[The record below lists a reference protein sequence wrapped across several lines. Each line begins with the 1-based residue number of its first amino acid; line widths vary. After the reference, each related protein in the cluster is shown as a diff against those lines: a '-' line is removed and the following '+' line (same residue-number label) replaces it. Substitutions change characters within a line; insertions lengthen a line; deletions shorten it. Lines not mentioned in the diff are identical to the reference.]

1 MMLADA
7 FLNVIRE
14 KYPLFRLE
22 IREGNTE
29 YFCEVNKMREIA
41 EEMIG
46 AFLGCSYYYELP
58 SNREDYNAYI
68 GKKTEKT
75 ILVYKKIT
83 NIYGLP
89 TYNKARIVFKLPA
102 NLSEK
107 EIYRFLWK
115 VDKTFD
121 NLYHIK
127 RLLDSFMESFL
138 PSGWERDK
146 DLKETVDAIVERK
159 FDEASTLFEKVTR
172 RESIEI
178 PGGFVTLPSCIFKI
192 PQISLDT
199 GRTFVAGLLIQIIDN
214 LKDYQKSK
222 ALIDF
227 FLFREE
233 KHFKS

>member
-7 FLNVIRE
+7 FLDVIRKE
-14 KYPLFRLE
+14 YPLFRLE
-22 IREGNTE
+22 IREGDTE
-29 YFCEVNKMREIA
+29 YFCEVSKMREIA

-46 AFLGCSYYYELP
+46 VFLGCSYHYELP
-58 SNREDYNAYI
+58 SNREDYNAHI
-68 GKKTEKT
+68 GKKTKET

-102 NLSEK
+102 NLPEEK
-107 EIYRFLWK
+107 VYRFLWK

-127 RLLDSFMESFL
+127 KLLDRFMGQLL
-138 PSGWERDK
+138 PSGWEWGE
-146 DLKETVDAIVERK
+146 DLKEMVDAIVKRRFNK
-159 FDEASTLFEKVTR
+159 ASILFEEVAQKR
-172 RESIEI
+172 SIRI
-178 PGGFVTLPSCIFKI
+178 PGGFVTLPSCIFKT
-192 PQISLDT
+192 PQMSLDT
-199 GRTFVAGLLIQIIDN
+199 GRTFVVGLLIQVIDN

-233 KHFKS
+233 KHF